1 MPTQGP
7 LDQCSHL
14 EPGFAYIRKQRPLD
28 QCSALQ
34 KVLNQLFIGLAS
46 RILGIQHGFATLTQR
61 FKPDETGKEFGQV
74 LSSSGRQDAL
84 IAPMAYLVRRLA
96 FRHPCSPQWYG
107 LVSVAGRGG
116 GGQGSQTRPGS
127 YASPTQAINR
137 IT

>member
-61 FKPDETGKEFGQV
+61 FKPDETGKEFGQALV

-96 FRHPCSPQWYG
+96 FRHPRSPPMVWSG
-107 LVSVAGRGG
+107 FGG
-116 GGQGSQTRPGS
+116 GEGGVAARGHRQGHGR
-127 YASPTQAINR
+127 TQALR
-137 IT
+137 KP